1 MPGYVTVRKAAVGLG
16 FVEHPVSWQIQ
27 THKEALSGQREQ
39 IRRAPACTRGGVA
52 GKGPG
57 GHM

>member
-1 MPGYVTVRKAAVGLG
+1 MPGYVTVSKAAVGLG

-27 THKEALSGQREQ
+27 KHKEALSGGREQ
-39 IRRAPACTRGGVA
+39 IRAPACTRCAVA